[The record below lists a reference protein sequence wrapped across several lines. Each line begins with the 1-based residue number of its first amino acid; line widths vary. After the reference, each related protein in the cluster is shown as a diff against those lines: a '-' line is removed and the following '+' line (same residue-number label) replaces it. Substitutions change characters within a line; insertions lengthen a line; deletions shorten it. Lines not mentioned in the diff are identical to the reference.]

1 MTDNNEN
8 LENLENENLDPE
20 TQENLENLESN
31 PENPENVSDNP
42 ENQENL
48 ENSSETSENVS
59 DNPEEP
65 EIPEPQPNPWDD
77 APENVYFYEKMYPDG
92 HLGSF
97 TQSAELAYKSGWD
110 LENYIAISETQ
121 QSDINGWTY
130 RKSECPMKGLTE
142 KKQDKLR
149 ELSRYADRF
158 EQNKCDEMYVVSS
171 LGFRA
176 NADRRSLQNVSNL
189 IDIGEAT
196 QFKDYDDQF
205 HLLGVQDLE
214 TLAMEIKKNGSNLYS
229 QKFTMQYQIA
239 NCQTESEVEN
249 FTIQFSMLDFS
260 GE

>member
-8 LENLENENLDPE
+8 LENLENENLETQNPE
-20 TQENLENLESN
+20 TQENLENGS
-31 PENPENVSDNP
+31 ENPESVSDNP
-42 ENQENL
+42 ENQDSENGF
-48 ENSSETSENVS
+48 ETSEI
-59 DNPEEP
+59 PEEP
-65 EIPEPQPNPWDD
+65 ECQEPEPQPNPWDD
-77 APENVYFYEKMYPDG
+77 APENVYFYEKIYPDG

-97 TQSAELAYKSGWD
+97 TQSAELAYKSGWN
-110 LENYIAISETQ
+110 LENCIAIEDTQ

-205 HLLGVQDLE
+205 HLLGVQDLQ
-214 TLAMEIKKNGSNLYS
+214 TLGLEIKKNGANLYS
-229 QKFTMQYQIA
+229 QKFTMQYQISQID
-239 NCQTESEVEN
+239 NIQDLEN
-249 FTIQFSMLDFS
+249 FQIQFEMLDFT
-260 GE
+260 EV